1 MITNCVRENNYLDT
15 SSTNPNGIEFD
26 NLYLDLNNIIHPCF
40 HPEDDDDD
48 DAQEF
53 PSPLTFEQVF
63 ENMFKYI
70 DRLFNIVRP
79 RKLLYMAIDGV
90 APRAKMNQ
98 QRARR
103 FRTAKDRE
111 IAEEEEFR
119 VRRQFEMEGKQVLP
133 KQETELSDSN
143 IITPGTKF
151 MQDLSKAL
159 KNYIKLRL
167 SSDLGWRNIK
177 VILSDANVPGEGE
190 HKIMSFIRQQRK
202 LPSYNPNTRH
212 CLYGLDADLIML
224 ALAVHE
230 IHFSILRE
238 DVIVQ
243 NQQNHFSYKQFPH
256 NNVLNSEEKHGY
268 PIVRLKP
275 YQFLHVW
282 ILREYL
288 ELDMQISNP
297 PESFKFDIERI
308 VDDFIFMCFF
318 VGNDFLPHIPS
329 LSIHE
334 GAIDLLMTVYK
345 KEMKNIGGY
354 LVDMI
359 RVEDKK
365 GGFIKLSRVEK
376 FILLIFNNTKELKQT
391 VKDNLR
397 RKSDLF
403 KNGDFLI
410 DKVKLGS
417 HGYKERYY
425 KEKFCACNADE
436 IESTRK
442 KVVRHYTEGLIWV
455 LLYYFS
461 DTPSWTWF
469 YPYHYGPFV
478 SDFKGLSQ
486 VKAKFVKGSPFKPFD
501 QLLSVLPPR
510 SALALPAAYQTLMN
524 DDSPI
529 IDFYPTDFEIDVEG
543 KRFSWQGVCK
553 LPLIDESRLLCETM
567 KLVKDLGFLKLCC
580 IIQVEES
587 DRNTQ
592 KCDQLLVRST
602 HNLGSHMLSV
612 STQLNG
618 ITGGTCLSSTNPNG
632 IEFDNLYLDLNN
644 IIHPCFHPEDDDDD
658 DEQFPPPKTFEEVFE
673 NMFKYI
679 DRIFNIIRPRK
690 LLYMAIDGVAPRAK
704 MNQQRTRRFRN
715 ANDIKIAEEELR
727 VKRQFEMDGKEVL
740 PKQETELSDPN
751 IITPGTKFMQDM
763 SNALKNYIKLRLSN
777 DLGWRNIKVILSDSN
792 VPGEGEHKIMSFI
805 RQQRKLPSYNP
816 NTRHCLY
823 GLDADLIMLALA
835 AHEVHFS
842 LLREFLHVW
851 ILREYLELDMQI
863 SDPPE
868 SFKFDIERIVDDFI
882 FMCFFVGNDFLP
894 RTPSLKLPEVSI
906 ICSIN
911 PFALIKMWYGAIDLL
926 MDVYK
931 KELKN
936 IGGYLVDMVKVE
948 DKEAEFIKLSR
959 VEKFILLVGT
969 YEEKIFKRRSE
980 LWEQKLKQVSSQ
992 HVNYDSCNA
1001 SAIVS
1006 LETKSCDYFEM
1017 LIKNTKEFKQT
1028 VKDNLRR
1035 KSNLFNNV
1043 DSLIDK
1049 VKLVCPGYKERYYR
1063 EKFCAYNADE
1073 IEITRINVVRHY
1085 TEGLIWVLLYYFSE
1099 TPSWTWFYPFHY
1111 GPFVSDFKGLSQ
1123 FKPNFV
1129 KGIPFKPFDQLLSVL
1144 PPRSVH
1150 VLPVAYQT
1158 LMKDDSPI
1166 IDFYTTDFEIDMD
1179 GCRFTWQGVCK
1190 LPFIDESRLLS
1201 ETKKLVKDLGLCY
1214 LIQVEES
1221 ERNMHKCDQLLVRS
1235 THKLGSH
1242 ILLVSTQ
1249 GNSNIKGTSLSEEIG
1264 GILRLS
1270 HKYTV
1275 MDEEVHTSNED
1286 FVLCADYEPSDCGA
1300 HIPRLLDGVK
1310 LPEKR

>member
-1 MITNCVRENNYLDT
+1 MITNCVKSKGENNYLDT

-26 NLYLDLNNIIHPCF
+26 NLYLHLNNIIHPCF
-40 HPEDDDDD
+40 HPEDDDD

-167 SSDLGWRNIK
+167 SSDLGWRDIK

-224 ALAVHE
+224 ALAAHE
-230 IHFSILRE
+230 VHFSILRE

-334 GAIDLLMTVYK
+334 GAIDLLMAVYK

-365 GGFIKLSRVEK
+365 AGFIKLSTVEK
-376 FILLIFNNTKELKQT
+376 FILLILNNTKELKQT

-478 SDFKGLSQ
+478 KE
-486 VKAKFVKGSPFKPFD
+486 KFVKGSPFKPFD

-510 SALALPAAYQTLMN
+510 SAHALPAAYQTLMN

-543 KRFSWQGVCK
+543 KRFSWQVCKSLFVKGVCK

-567 KLVKDLGFLKLCC
+567 KLVKDLG
-580 IIQVEES
+580 VEES

-602 HNLGSHMLSV
+602 HNLGSHMLS
-612 STQLNG
+612 
-618 ITGGTCLSSTNPNG
+618 
-632 IEFDNLYLDLNN
+632 
-644 IIHPCFHPEDDDDD
+644 
-658 DEQFPPPKTFEEVFE
+658 FPPPKTFEEVFE

-715 ANDIKIAEEELR
+715 ANDIKIAEEEELR

-894 RTPSLKLPEVSI
+894 RTPSLTLRE
-906 ICSIN
+906 
-911 PFALIKMWYGAIDLL
+911 GAIDLL
-926 MDVYK
+926 MYVYK

-936 IGGYLVDMVKVE
+936 IGGYLIDMVKVE

-959 VEKFILLVGT
+959 VEKFIILVGT

-980 LWEQKLKQVSSQ
+980 LWEKKLKQISSQ
-992 HVNYDSCNA
+992 HGNYDSCNAEINNSYA

-1006 LETKSCDYFEM
+1006 LESKSCDYSEM

-1028 VKDNLRR
+1028 VKDNLHW

-1073 IEITRINVVRHY
+1073 IETTRINVVRHY

-1129 KGIPFKPFDQLLSVL
+1129 KGVPFKPFDQLLSVL

-1179 GCRFTWQGVCK
+1179 GCSFTWQGVCK

-1249 GNSNIKGTSLSEEIG
+1249 GNSNLKGTSLSEEIG

-1310 LPEKR
+1310 LPEKKK

>member
-1 MITNCVRENNYLDT
+1 MGVPSFYRWLVNKYPKVVANAIEAKGENNYLDT

-334 GAIDLLMTVYK
+334 GAIDLLMAVYK

-365 GGFIKLSRVEK
+365 AGFIKLSRVEK
-376 FILLIFNNTKELKQT
+376 FILLVGTHEEKIFKKRSELRERKLKQLCLQAVHDEADYDSYNAESNNSMVVDGSPSSKGSAIVSLGSKPCDYSEILNNTKELKQT

-461 DTPSWTWF
+461 DTPSWTCA
-469 YPYHYGPFV
+469 H
-478 SDFKGLSQ
+478 
-486 VKAKFVKGSPFKPFD
+486 
-501 QLLSVLPPR
+501 
-510 SALALPAAYQTLMN
+510 ALPAAYQTLMN

-567 KLVKDLGFLKLCC
+567 KLVKDLG
-580 IIQVEES
+580 VEES

-618 ITGGTCLSSTNPNG
+618 ITGGTCL
-632 IEFDNLYLDLNN
+632 
-644 IIHPCFHPEDDDDD
+644 
-658 DEQFPPPKTFEEVFE
+658 
-673 NMFKYI
+673 
-679 DRIFNIIRPRK
+679 R
-690 LLYMAIDGVAPRAK
+690 
-704 MNQQRTRRFRN
+704 
-715 ANDIKIAEEELR
+715 
-727 VKRQFEMDGKEVL
+727 
-740 PKQETELSDPN
+740 
-751 IITPGTKFMQDM
+751 
-763 SNALKNYIKLRLSN
+763 
-777 DLGWRNIKVILSDSN
+777 
-792 VPGEGEHKIMSFI
+792 
-805 RQQRKLPSYNP
+805 
-816 NTRHCLY
+816 
-823 GLDADLIMLALA
+823 
-835 AHEVHFS
+835 
-842 LLREFLHVW
+842 
-851 ILREYLELDMQI
+851 
-863 SDPPE
+863 
-868 SFKFDIERIVDDFI
+868 
-882 FMCFFVGNDFLP
+882 
-894 RTPSLKLPEVSI
+894 
-906 ICSIN
+906 
-911 PFALIKMWYGAIDLL
+911 
-926 MDVYK
+926 
-931 KELKN
+931 
-936 IGGYLVDMVKVE
+936 
-948 DKEAEFIKLSR
+948 
-959 VEKFILLVGT
+959 
-969 YEEKIFKRRSE
+969 
-980 LWEQKLKQVSSQ
+980 
-992 HVNYDSCNA
+992 
-1001 SAIVS
+1001 
-1006 LETKSCDYFEM
+1006 
-1017 LIKNTKEFKQT
+1017 
-1028 VKDNLRR
+1028 
-1035 KSNLFNNV
+1035 
-1043 DSLIDK
+1043 
-1049 VKLVCPGYKERYYR
+1049 
-1063 EKFCAYNADE
+1063 
-1073 IEITRINVVRHY
+1073 
-1085 TEGLIWVLLYYFSE
+1085 
-1099 TPSWTWFYPFHY
+1099 
-1111 GPFVSDFKGLSQ
+1111 
-1123 FKPNFV
+1123 
-1129 KGIPFKPFDQLLSVL
+1129 
-1144 PPRSVH
+1144 
-1150 VLPVAYQT
+1150 
-1158 LMKDDSPI
+1158 
-1166 IDFYTTDFEIDMD
+1166 
-1179 GCRFTWQGVCK
+1179 
-1190 LPFIDESRLLS
+1190 
-1201 ETKKLVKDLGLCY
+1201 
-1214 LIQVEES
+1214 
-1221 ERNMHKCDQLLVRS
+1221 
-1235 THKLGSH
+1235 
-1242 ILLVSTQ
+1242 
-1249 GNSNIKGTSLSEEIG
+1249 
-1264 GILRLS
+1264 
-1270 HKYTV
+1270 
-1275 MDEEVHTSNED
+1275 
-1286 FVLCADYEPSDCGA
+1286 CADYDPPDCGA
-1300 HIPRLLDGVK
+1300 NIPRLLDGVK
-1310 LPEKR
+1310 LPEKMIGKRDLEDTEMWHEYRGMRPNKRYNNYTQNHMNNGFGSSKWGSSAGRGRAKLGYNGSFAMENPQKSVSHDHVVYKSSGTGWSSNGRGRPIRSDCYSKAQNIQTSGSCEKWKKATTPWGTPLTQHNSIGQPSNRNFWPSRNNVSSQSTSQSNWRQNTRSGVGSNELGQSTSKTHVSYNWHHSSLKTSDNSSRQAKGRGQSFHYG

>member
-1 MITNCVRENNYLDT
+1 MGVPAFNRWLVSKYPKVVANAVEAKWENNYLDT

-40 HPEDDDDD
+40 HPE
-48 DAQEF
+48 
-53 PSPLTFEQVF
+53 
-63 ENMFKYI
+63 
-70 DRLFNIVRP
+70 
-79 RKLLYMAIDGV
+79 
-90 APRAKMNQ
+90 
-98 QRARR
+98 
-103 FRTAKDRE
+103 
-111 IAEEEEFR
+111 
-119 VRRQFEMEGKQVLP
+119 
-133 KQETELSDSN
+133 
-143 IITPGTKF
+143 
-151 MQDLSKAL
+151 
-159 KNYIKLRL
+159 
-167 SSDLGWRNIK
+167 
-177 VILSDANVPGEGE
+177 
-190 HKIMSFIRQQRK
+190 
-202 LPSYNPNTRH
+202 
-212 CLYGLDADLIML
+212 
-224 ALAVHE
+224 
-230 IHFSILRE
+230 
-238 DVIVQ
+238 
-243 NQQNHFSYKQFPH
+243 
-256 NNVLNSEEKHGY
+256 
-268 PIVRLKP
+268 
-275 YQFLHVW
+275 
-282 ILREYL
+282 
-288 ELDMQISNP
+288 
-297 PESFKFDIERI
+297 
-308 VDDFIFMCFF
+308 
-318 VGNDFLPHIPS
+318 
-329 LSIHE
+329 
-334 GAIDLLMTVYK
+334 
-345 KEMKNIGGY
+345 
-354 LVDMI
+354 
-359 RVEDKK
+359 
-365 GGFIKLSRVEK
+365 
-376 FILLIFNNTKELKQT
+376 
-391 VKDNLR
+391 
-397 RKSDLF
+397 
-403 KNGDFLI
+403 
-410 DKVKLGS
+410 
-417 HGYKERYY
+417 
-425 KEKFCACNADE
+425 
-436 IESTRK
+436 
-442 KVVRHYTEGLIWV
+442 
-455 LLYYFS
+455 
-461 DTPSWTWF
+461 
-469 YPYHYGPFV
+469 
-478 SDFKGLSQ
+478 
-486 VKAKFVKGSPFKPFD
+486 
-501 QLLSVLPPR
+501 
-510 SALALPAAYQTLMN
+510 
-524 DDSPI
+524 
-529 IDFYPTDFEIDVEG
+529 
-543 KRFSWQGVCK
+543 
-553 LPLIDESRLLCETM
+553 
-567 KLVKDLGFLKLCC
+567 
-580 IIQVEES
+580 
-587 DRNTQ
+587 
-592 KCDQLLVRST
+592 
-602 HNLGSHMLSV
+602 
-612 STQLNG
+612 
-618 ITGGTCLSSTNPNG
+618 
-632 IEFDNLYLDLNN
+632 
-644 IIHPCFHPEDDDDD
+644 DDDD

-715 ANDIKIAEEELR
+715 ANDIKIAEEEELR

-777 DLGWRNIKVILSDSN
+777 DLGWRDIKVILSDSN

-842 LLREFLHVW
+842 LLREVVYVEEQQSNLSYKPYPDKSQLTPAATSSSLPCRRWFPNVSNSEEKHGYSTVKLKHYEFLHVW

-894 RTPSLKLPEVSI
+894 RTPSLKLPE
-906 ICSIN
+906 
-911 PFALIKMWYGAIDLL
+911 GAIDLL

-948 DKEAEFIKLSR
+948 DKEAEFITLSR

-1017 LIKNTKEFKQT
+1017 LNKNTKEFKQT

-1166 IDFYTTDFEIDMD
+1166 IDFYTTDFDIDMD
-1179 GCRFTWQGVCK
+1179 GCRYTWQGVCK

-1201 ETKKLVKDLGLCY
+1201 ETKKLVKDLG
-1214 LIQVEES
+1214 VEES

-1242 ILLVSTQ
+1242 ILSVSTH
-1249 GNSNIKGTSLSEEIG
+1249 GNSNTEGTSL
-1264 GILRLS
+1264 R
-1270 HKYTV
+1270 
-1275 MDEEVHTSNED
+1275 
-1286 FVLCADYEPSDCGA
+1286 CADYEPSDCGT
-1300 HIPRLLDGVK
+1300 HFPRLLDGVK
-1310 LPEKR
+1310 LPEKIIKEKSLKNGLLWHKGCFRFVGIRPDKRYDINIHDRLRKVSINSEHMHNGYGREKSIGFDYDSKAHNINAARLSRENGNFHCDQANSVQAYGSCEKWKKVTTPWGTSLTQPNRIDQPWNSNVWQSRRAASSQNISRADVSNNWRRGSWKTNDYSSMQAKDKGQSFHHS

>member
-1 MITNCVRENNYLDT
+1 
-15 SSTNPNGIEFD
+15 
-26 NLYLDLNNIIHPCF
+26 
-40 HPEDDDDD
+40 
-48 DAQEF
+48 
-53 PSPLTFEQVF
+53 
-63 ENMFKYI
+63 
-70 DRLFNIVRP
+70 
-79 RKLLYMAIDGV
+79 
-90 APRAKMNQ
+90 
-98 QRARR
+98 
-103 FRTAKDRE
+103 
-111 IAEEEEFR
+111 
-119 VRRQFEMEGKQVLP
+119 
-133 KQETELSDSN
+133 
-143 IITPGTKF
+143 
-151 MQDLSKAL
+151 
-159 KNYIKLRL
+159 
-167 SSDLGWRNIK
+167 
-177 VILSDANVPGEGE
+177 
-190 HKIMSFIRQQRK
+190 
-202 LPSYNPNTRH
+202 
-212 CLYGLDADLIML
+212 
-224 ALAVHE
+224 
-230 IHFSILRE
+230 
-238 DVIVQ
+238 
-243 NQQNHFSYKQFPH
+243 
-256 NNVLNSEEKHGY
+256 
-268 PIVRLKP
+268 
-275 YQFLHVW
+275 
-282 ILREYL
+282 
-288 ELDMQISNP
+288 
-297 PESFKFDIERI
+297 
-308 VDDFIFMCFF
+308 
-318 VGNDFLPHIPS
+318 
-329 LSIHE
+329 
-334 GAIDLLMTVYK
+334 
-345 KEMKNIGGY
+345 
-354 LVDMI
+354 
-359 RVEDKK
+359 
-365 GGFIKLSRVEK
+365 
-376 FILLIFNNTKELKQT
+376 
-391 VKDNLR
+391 
-397 RKSDLF
+397 
-403 KNGDFLI
+403 
-410 DKVKLGS
+410 
-417 HGYKERYY
+417 
-425 KEKFCACNADE
+425 
-436 IESTRK
+436 
-442 KVVRHYTEGLIWV
+442 
-455 LLYYFS
+455 
-461 DTPSWTWF
+461 
-469 YPYHYGPFV
+469 
-478 SDFKGLSQ
+478 
-486 VKAKFVKGSPFKPFD
+486 
-501 QLLSVLPPR
+501 
-510 SALALPAAYQTLMN
+510 
-524 DDSPI
+524 
-529 IDFYPTDFEIDVEG
+529 
-543 KRFSWQGVCK
+543 
-553 LPLIDESRLLCETM
+553 
-567 KLVKDLGFLKLCC
+567 
-580 IIQVEES
+580 
-587 DRNTQ
+587 
-592 KCDQLLVRST
+592 
-602 HNLGSHMLSV
+602 
-612 STQLNG
+612 
-618 ITGGTCLSSTNPNG
+618 
-632 IEFDNLYLDLNN
+632 
-644 IIHPCFHPEDDDDD
+644 
-658 DEQFPPPKTFEEVFE
+658 
-673 NMFKYI
+673 MFKYI

-715 ANDIKIAEEELR
+715 ANDIKIAEEEELR

-777 DLGWRNIKVILSDSN
+777 DLGWRDIKVILSDSN

-842 LLREFLHVW
+842 LLREVVYVEEQQSNLSYKPYPDKSQLTPAATSSSLPCRRWFPNVSNSEEKHGYSTVKLKHYEFLHVW

-894 RTPSLKLPEVSI
+894 RTPSLKLPE
-906 ICSIN
+906 
-911 PFALIKMWYGAIDLL
+911 GAIDLL

-1006 LETKSCDYFEM
+1006 LETKSCDYSEM

-1028 VKDNLRR
+1028 VKDNLCR

-1179 GCRFTWQGVCK
+1179 GCRYTWQGVCK

-1201 ETKKLVKDLGLCY
+1201 ETKKLVKDLG
-1214 LIQVEES
+1214 VEES

-1249 GNSNIKGTSLSEEIG
+1249 GNSNLKGTSLSEEIG

-1310 LPEKR
+1310 LPEKIIRDEDLNDTKLWHEGYSFLRVKQDKRYNINIHDRLRKVSINSEHMHNGYGREKSIGFDYDSKAHNINATRLSRENGNFHCDQANSVQAYGSCEKWKKVTTPWGTSLTQPNRIDQPWNSNVWTSRRAASSHNISRADVSNNWRHGSWKTNDYSSMQAKEKNQSFHHS

>member
-1 MITNCVRENNYLDT
+1 MGVPSFYRWLVNKYPKVVANAIEAKGENNYLDT

-119 VRRQFEMEGKQVLP
+119 VRRQFEMEGKQVLA

-224 ALAVHE
+224 ALAAHE

-275 YQFLHVW
+275 YQVIVLVGYLILFQLYEFYIFLHVW

-365 GGFIKLSRVEK
+365 AGFIKLSRVEK
-376 FILLIFNNTKELKQT
+376 FILLVGTHEEKIFKKRSELRERKLKQLCLQAVHDEADYDSYNAESNNSMVVDGSPSSKGSAIVSLESKPFDSSEVSYILNNTKELKQT

-486 VKAKFVKGSPFKPFD
+486 VKEKFVKGSPFKPFD

-510 SALALPAAYQTLMN
+510 SAHALPAAYQTLMN

-567 KLVKDLGFLKLCC
+567 KLVKDLG
-580 IIQVEES
+580 V
-587 DRNTQ
+587 
-592 KCDQLLVRST
+592 
-602 HNLGSHMLSV
+602 
-612 STQLNG
+612 
-618 ITGGTCLSSTNPNG
+618 
-632 IEFDNLYLDLNN
+632 
-644 IIHPCFHPEDDDDD
+644 
-658 DEQFPPPKTFEEVFE
+658 
-673 NMFKYI
+673 
-679 DRIFNIIRPRK
+679 
-690 LLYMAIDGVAPRAK
+690 
-704 MNQQRTRRFRN
+704 
-715 ANDIKIAEEELR
+715 
-727 VKRQFEMDGKEVL
+727 
-740 PKQETELSDPN
+740 
-751 IITPGTKFMQDM
+751 
-763 SNALKNYIKLRLSN
+763 
-777 DLGWRNIKVILSDSN
+777 
-792 VPGEGEHKIMSFI
+792 
-805 RQQRKLPSYNP
+805 
-816 NTRHCLY
+816 
-823 GLDADLIMLALA
+823 
-835 AHEVHFS
+835 
-842 LLREFLHVW
+842 
-851 ILREYLELDMQI
+851 
-863 SDPPE
+863 
-868 SFKFDIERIVDDFI
+868 
-882 FMCFFVGNDFLP
+882 
-894 RTPSLKLPEVSI
+894 
-906 ICSIN
+906 
-911 PFALIKMWYGAIDLL
+911 
-926 MDVYK
+926 
-931 KELKN
+931 
-936 IGGYLVDMVKVE
+936 
-948 DKEAEFIKLSR
+948 
-959 VEKFILLVGT
+959 
-969 YEEKIFKRRSE
+969 
-980 LWEQKLKQVSSQ
+980 
-992 HVNYDSCNA
+992 
-1001 SAIVS
+1001 
-1006 LETKSCDYFEM
+1006 
-1017 LIKNTKEFKQT
+1017 
-1028 VKDNLRR
+1028 
-1035 KSNLFNNV
+1035 
-1043 DSLIDK
+1043 
-1049 VKLVCPGYKERYYR
+1049 
-1063 EKFCAYNADE
+1063 
-1073 IEITRINVVRHY
+1073 
-1085 TEGLIWVLLYYFSE
+1085 
-1099 TPSWTWFYPFHY
+1099 
-1111 GPFVSDFKGLSQ
+1111 
-1123 FKPNFV
+1123 
-1129 KGIPFKPFDQLLSVL
+1129 
-1144 PPRSVH
+1144 
-1150 VLPVAYQT
+1150 
-1158 LMKDDSPI
+1158 
-1166 IDFYTTDFEIDMD
+1166 
-1179 GCRFTWQGVCK
+1179 
-1190 LPFIDESRLLS
+1190 
-1201 ETKKLVKDLGLCY
+1201 
-1214 LIQVEES
+1214 
-1221 ERNMHKCDQLLVRS
+1221 
-1235 THKLGSH
+1235 
-1242 ILLVSTQ
+1242 
-1249 GNSNIKGTSLSEEIG
+1249 
-1264 GILRLS
+1264 
-1270 HKYTV
+1270 
-1275 MDEEVHTSNED
+1275 
-1286 FVLCADYEPSDCGA
+1286 
-1300 HIPRLLDGVK
+1300 
-1310 LPEKR
+1310 